1 MGKNT
6 LYTLTKR
13 KVDIAVLISDKIDF
27 EGKIYL
33 LEIKI
38 HWQIVNGLFQ
48 IFKISNNITWK
59 YVEEK
64 FIQQ

>member
-38 HWQIVNGLFQ
+38 H
-48 IFKISNNITWK
+48 
-59 YVEEK
+59 
-64 FIQQ
+64 